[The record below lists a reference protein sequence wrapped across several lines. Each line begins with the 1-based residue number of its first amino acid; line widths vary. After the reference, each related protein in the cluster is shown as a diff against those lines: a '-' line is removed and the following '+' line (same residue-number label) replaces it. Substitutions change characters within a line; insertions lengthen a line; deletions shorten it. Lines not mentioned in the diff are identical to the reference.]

1 MFYSKGTKSFEEA
14 NVCFNVKIV
23 TKTFEPFGYAPI
35 EWSIGTEECKA
46 VSAER
51 HNFQE
56 CDGIGFDGC
65 VSRGFYKSWW
75 SVYDENEE
83 YNHECC
89 LPRDVNEFTITCL
102 ARDTTDAGEEVA
114 GGWNGGYLEIN
125 GGKYCDDFS
134 AGSAA
139 TVALSSNALG
149 SGFVLSYVLLLILV
163 SYSSTKS
170 C

>member
-23 TKTFEPFGYAPI
+23 TKNFEPFGYAPI
-35 EWSIGTEECKA
+35 QWSIGTEEGTA
-46 VSAER
+46 AWAER
-51 HNFQE
+51 QNG
-56 CDGIGFDGC
+56 DWIGFDGC
-65 VSRGFYKSWW
+65 VSRGFYRNWW
-75 SVYDENEE
+75 SSYDENEE

-102 ARDTTDAGEEVA
+102 AEDTTAAGDEVA
-114 GGWNGGYLEIN
+114 GGWNGGYIEIN

-139 TVALSSNALG
+139 TVALSSDALG
-149 SGFVLSYVLLLILV
+149 SGFVLSYVLLAGI
-163 SYSSTKS
+163 
-170 C
+170 